1 MFNIEIGVPSSTSVV
16 VVSGEDTLKE
26 VFSRNNKGNLL
37 TGNVT
42 IKVYSAGKA
51 ARNIT
56 LGQVDSSINSLGIV
70 ADDLVVVSENLKSA

>member
-26 VFSRNNKGNLL
+26 VFGRNNKSNLL
-37 TGNVT
+37 AGNVT

-56 LGQVDSSINSLGIV
+56 LAQADSTIGALGIV